1 MAYLLHG
8 LYDWYRDLMDN
19 QSGECMICIIEII
32 KGNPFTKELNSYLD
46 NSIYAHILQSVY

>member
-19 QSGECMICIIEII
+19 QSGKFIIYISLLFMFGDTVE
-32 KGNPFTKELNSYLD
+32 NF
-46 NSIYAHILQSVY
+46 

>member
-19 QSGECMICIIEII
+19 QSGKYIEISLLRS
-32 KGNPFTKELNSYLD
+32 K
-46 NSIYAHILQSVY
+46 

>member
-19 QSGECMICIIEII
+19 QSGECIIYNR
-32 KGNPFTKELNSYLD
+32 KD
-46 NSIYAHILQSVY
+46 